1 MNFQFFK
8 MILVIFFIRAAM
20 TVNVNSH
27 SGIYD
32 LSGKCKQEIY
42 CISYLINVRRG
53 QCLSSKSVREVD
65 LHRGPSSKFC
75 PLVHLKMII

>member
-8 MILVIFFIRAAM
+8 MILVILFLRTAM

-32 LSGKCKQEIY
+32 LSGKCKQEISSIRY
-42 CISYLINVRRG
+42 TIIVHQGQIFIVRRSNPAVSWT
-53 QCLSSKSVREVD
+53 LHSPKYVHYSPSK
-65 LHRGPSSKFC
+65 
-75 PLVHLKMII
+75 